1 MEIGQ
6 SACSIRRP
14 QDCPVRAVLDGAA
27 SAALR
32 FDGLGAVSAGGTSRY
47 LYDYAE
53 PIRSEILDLLFL
65 PGYAAS
71 IQVLKVEIG
80 GDAQSGFGVQPSHRR
95 EANETRCERGDTF
108 WLIREARRRNPQLV
122 LVASPW
128 TFPPWVGVENATQTS
143 FYNSDAIDYIL
154 SWIACANATD
164 AGRVDF
170 LGGRPRRSLRDLLGR
185 RQGHVAPPVAWVWE
199 LRTALASAEVPT
211 QLVLPDAEPDP
222 LDPLMDANEL
232 LGAYGLHY
240 PCFLP
245 MPSLQEK
252 GLPFWS
258 TEDGGMLADWAGAA
272 CAGRSINTNLVRMN
286 ATSTLLRSLVWAV
299 HPALPGPCDGL
310 LDAREPWSGRYAIQD
325 PLWIL
330 AHTTRFTQV
339 GWHVLPLQSGA
350 SGHLKKGGTVVCYL
364 SPDRGAFTLVVEKL
378 QAPCQSCP
386 GATTGA
392 EEVVF
397 HLAGGLESKWVDES
411 DYPELE
417 ANATEMEVT
426 SDDDDVSD
434 AENASDDSENE
445 SDAENESVSEN
456 ESNESNGNRSNGTSR
471 EEALIL
477 PTSGLGFF
485 LTNKTHKFFRLP
497 DLPVD
502 RRDGSFS
509 FVVQPDTIYTIT
521 SLNISE
527 DFPNSTGHPNEAPPV
542 SFPVPFNED
551 FDQYVSDETPGY
563 FADYGGSFQVS
574 EDPAYPPN
582 LVLKQGIAQKAG
594 TNAWVSA
601 AEPMTLIG
609 HRLDDIVMSVDVFL
623 PDFTQ
628 LPEMPERPGIQAA
641 WDGQCLSTGGAAFG
655 TSPPLLQESCEVKLQ
670 QSFILE
676 TSSGRLLAVE
686 TSSPQQSCLTAHRC
700 DLSSPYAD
708 PGVCM
713 RPCSHDQLEM
723 SNQTWEWH
731 PDGSLRLQM
740 HPNLCLTQGRD
751 RQDRAHT
758 AFVLADCGEPHALPT
773 QRFLATGPMPIY
785 TGLCVRLQPRAR
797 HEDPGDLLNGLPGRN
812 GYCLRLGVD
821 AMKHGTWRLESGGV
835 RAKLLAQGPLV
846 SPFKTWHRLR
856 LAANGTVLR
865 VKIDDQD
872 EVVAI
877 HEEHTIGATA
887 LISGWHEAFYDNVA
901 MEPPS
906 SLEPV
911 YY

>member
-1 MEIGQ
+1 MGPAWCAWPAWLGASFVWSWATAMEIGQ

-411 DYPELE
+411 DYPEPGDMIRSESASTSASTGSSEFQGFKVRVVISGEGLGSFVMFVDEEGSDQVTPLPQKAMGCRGHGPMECWTFGSRSRESIALPELE
-417 ANATEMEVT
+417 TKELDDHEPASTASNAVLPDEVHEVT
-426 SDDDDVSD
+426 CIR
-434 AENASDDSENE
+434 AELGEEYYPVMGEDRALADWDGRRSRTGPALVRSSKEEVAKTGLSCIELNDTTFCMVEAEFHHLLSAVASDVMSLGTNPKESKEILKLGQEAVAGSDEDLHYATASEPKPA
-445 SDAENESVSEN
+445 STAFQKPKKAAQASS
-456 ESNESNGNRSNGTSR
+456 S
-471 EEALIL
+471 
-477 PTSGLGFF
+477 
-485 LTNKTHKFFRLP
+485 
-497 DLPVD
+497 
-502 RRDGSFS
+502 
-509 FVVQPDTIYTIT
+509 
-521 SLNISE
+521 SE
-527 DFPNSTGHPNEAPPV
+527 DSSELGVGVLRPDVVLDNPFA
-542 SFPVPFNED
+542 VPESWED
-551 FDQYVSDETPGY
+551 SIDVEPTVTATMAMCIECCDHFDVALG
-563 FADYGGSFQVS
+563 
-574 EDPAYPPN
+574 
-582 LVLKQGIAQKAG
+582 
-594 TNAWVSA
+594 
-601 AEPMTLIG
+601 
-609 HRLDDIVMSVDVFL
+609 
-623 PDFTQ
+623 
-628 LPEMPERPGIQAA
+628 
-641 WDGQCLSTGGAAFG
+641 
-655 TSPPLLQESCEVKLQ
+655 
-670 QSFILE
+670 
-676 TSSGRLLAVE
+676 
-686 TSSPQQSCLTAHRC
+686 
-700 DLSSPYAD
+700 
-708 PGVCM
+708 
-713 RPCSHDQLEM
+713 
-723 SNQTWEWH
+723 
-731 PDGSLRLQM
+731 
-740 HPNLCLTQGRD
+740 
-751 RQDRAHT
+751 
-758 AFVLADCGEPHALPT
+758 AFVILCGPKDESSA
-773 QRFLATGPMPIY
+773 
-785 TGLCVRLQPRAR
+785 
-797 HEDPGDLLNGLPGRN
+797 
-812 GYCLRLGVD
+812 VD
-821 AMKHGTWRLESGGV
+821 
-835 RAKLLAQGPLV
+835 
-846 SPFKTWHRLR
+846 
-856 LAANGTVLR
+856 
-865 VKIDDQD
+865 
-872 EVVAI
+872 
-877 HEEHTIGATA
+877 
-887 LISGWHEAFYDNVA
+887 
-901 MEPPS
+901 
-906 SLEPV
+906 
-911 YY
+911 

>member
-1 MEIGQ
+1 MGPAWCAWPAWLGASFVWSWATAMEIGQ

-350 SGHLKKGGTVVCYL
+350 SGHLKKGGTFVCYL

-411 DYPELE
+411 DYPEPGDMIRSESASTSASTGSSEFQGFKVDKAGPMRRIDPRSDQVTPLPQKDVKVLNMRGAKDHEPASTASNARNARRARRRAEKRAQDHPDEPIFIE
-417 ANATEMEVT
+417 AVLPDEVHEVT
-426 SDDDDVSD
+426 CI
-434 AENASDDSENE
+434 
-445 SDAENESVSEN
+445 
-456 ESNESNGNRSNGTSR
+456 R
-471 EEALIL
+471 EEYYPVMGEELGELQPQVLRPDVVLDNPFAVPESWEDSIDVEPTVTATMAMCIECCDHFDVAL
-477 PTSGLGFF
+477 G
-485 LTNKTHKFFRLP
+485 
-497 DLPVD
+497 
-502 RRDGSFS
+502 
-509 FVVQPDTIYTIT
+509 
-521 SLNISE
+521 
-527 DFPNSTGHPNEAPPV
+527 
-542 SFPVPFNED
+542 
-551 FDQYVSDETPGY
+551 
-563 FADYGGSFQVS
+563 
-574 EDPAYPPN
+574 
-582 LVLKQGIAQKAG
+582 
-594 TNAWVSA
+594 
-601 AEPMTLIG
+601 
-609 HRLDDIVMSVDVFL
+609 
-623 PDFTQ
+623 
-628 LPEMPERPGIQAA
+628 
-641 WDGQCLSTGGAAFG
+641 
-655 TSPPLLQESCEVKLQ
+655 
-670 QSFILE
+670 
-676 TSSGRLLAVE
+676 
-686 TSSPQQSCLTAHRC
+686 
-700 DLSSPYAD
+700 
-708 PGVCM
+708 
-713 RPCSHDQLEM
+713 
-723 SNQTWEWH
+723 
-731 PDGSLRLQM
+731 
-740 HPNLCLTQGRD
+740 
-751 RQDRAHT
+751 
-758 AFVLADCGEPHALPT
+758 AFVILCGPKDESSA
-773 QRFLATGPMPIY
+773 
-785 TGLCVRLQPRAR
+785 
-797 HEDPGDLLNGLPGRN
+797 
-812 GYCLRLGVD
+812 VD
-821 AMKHGTWRLESGGV
+821 
-835 RAKLLAQGPLV
+835 
-846 SPFKTWHRLR
+846 
-856 LAANGTVLR
+856 
-865 VKIDDQD
+865 
-872 EVVAI
+872 
-877 HEEHTIGATA
+877 
-887 LISGWHEAFYDNVA
+887 
-901 MEPPS
+901 
-906 SLEPV
+906 
-911 YY
+911 